1 MSEHLTNVVVVA
13 LIHDQQG
20 RIFMARRAATKTTFP
35 DQFELV
41 GGHIDPG
48 EQPVEALKRE
58 IKEEIG
64 VDIII
69 KRIVDA
75 FTYESEGMFK
85 VEICYLCTL
94 ANPAVQPVL
103 NPADHSEAKWI
114 TADEISLIEKEDEE
128 TEVLRKAF
136 KILEGAA
143 V

>member
-1 MSEHLTNVVVVA
+1 VA